1 MLFIGIVML
10 IAVISFIGALAS
22 LRNLNSH
29 KKEVKKASEEL
40 KRGKVLFSSDHHS
53 SSSS

>member
-1 MLFIGIVML
+1 MFFIGVVIFIVL
-10 IAVISFIGALAS
+10 VSFLSALWS
-22 LRNLNSH
+22 LKNLNSH

-40 KRGKVLFSSDHHS
+40 AQGKVLFSSDHHS